1 MLLID
6 DISLDLGDF
15 SLKNISFSV
24 KQGEYIVIL
33 GMSGVGK
40 TVLLE
45 MLAGIL
51 HSDKGRLIL
60 ENKDITRE
68 KIQRRPFGLVYQDQA
83 LFPHLSVDRNL
94 AYGLH
99 SQKKP
104 ASEITTRVRHI
115 ARDLGIDHL
124 LHRFPATLSGGEAQR
139 VALGRALVTE
149 PRILLLDEPLS
160 ALDTQARFTLRRLL
174 KKIHRQGQTI
184 IHVTHDYEEA
194 ISLATRI
201 VLMENGAIV
210 QTGNPIDIFN
220 HPKTQFVAR
229 FVGIRNVIEGYLT
242 SAKENAIDAATF
254 TNNGVRLS
262 VVSACDSGPGF
273 FMLSSDDIILSNQ
286 PDKGPARNN
295 LPGTVT
301 EIIPTSSGAE
311 VIVDI
316 GIEVSAII
324 AANLIEQLDLEIGSP
339 IYVGFET
346 TAGRFMP
353 NAAI

>member
-6 DISLDLGDF
+6 HISLALGDF
-15 SLKNISFSV
+15 SLKNISISV
-24 KQGEYIVIL
+24 EEGEYIVIL

-51 HSDKGRLIL
+51 HSDHGRLIL
-60 ENKDITRE
+60 EGKDITKE

-83 LFPHLSVDRNL
+83 LFPHLSVHRNL
-94 AYGLH
+94 EYGLR
-99 SQKKP
+99 SQKMP
-104 ASEITTRVRHI
+104 ASEISERVSRT

-124 LHRFPATLSGGEAQR
+124 LHRYPSTLSGGEAQR

-160 ALDTQARFTLRRLL
+160 ALDTQARFNLRRLL
-174 KKIHRQGQTI
+174 KNIHRRGQTI

-194 ISLATRI
+194 ISLASRI

-210 QTGNPIDIFN
+210 QTGNPVDIFN

-229 FVGIRNVIEGYLT
+229 FIGIRNVIEGQLT
-242 SAKENAIDAATF
+242 AAENTATATF
-254 TNNGVRLS
+254 ASNGTRLS
-262 VVSACDSGPGF
+262 VMSDSGSGPGI
-273 FMLSSDDIILSNQ
+273 FMLRSEDIFLSKH
-286 PDKGPARNN
+286 PEKYSTRNH
-295 LPGTVT
+295 LQGTVT

-311 VIVDI
+311 VFVDI
-316 GIEVSAII
+316 GFELSAIVDSK
-324 AANLIEQLDLEIGSP
+324 LIDQLDLEIGTP

-346 TAGRFMP
+346 TVGRFMP
-353 NAAI
+353 NEAR

>member
-24 KQGEYIVIL
+24 EQGEYIVIL

-94 AYGLH
+94 AYGLR

-104 ASEITTRVRHI
+104 ASEITTCVRHI
-115 ARDLGIDHL
+115 AQELGIDHL
-124 LHRFPATLSGGEAQR
+124 LHRFPSTLSGGEAQR
-139 VALGRALVTE
+139 VALGRALVTQ

-229 FVGIRNVIEGYLT
+229 FIGIRNVIEGYLT
-242 SAKENAIDAATF
+242 SAADKSTAATF
-254 TNNGVRLS
+254 TSKGVKLS
-262 VVSACDSGPGF
+262 VRSDSDDGSGF
-273 FMLSSDDIILSNQ
+273 FMLRSEDIFLSNH
-286 PDKGPARNN
+286 PESSPAHNH
-295 LPGTVT
+295 LQGTII
-301 EIIPTSSGAE
+301 EIIPASSGAE
-311 VIVDI
+311 VLVDI
-316 GIEVSAII
+316 GFEISAQVPAI
-324 AANLIEQLDLEIGSP
+324 LMEQLDLEIGRP
-339 IYVGFET
+339 VYIGFET
-346 TAGRFMP
+346 AVGRFMP
-353 NAAI
+353 NEAV

>member
-24 KQGEYIVIL
+24 EQGEYIVIL

-94 AYGLH
+94 AYGLR

-115 ARDLGIDHL
+115 AQELGIDHL
-124 LHRFPATLSGGEAQR
+124 LHRFPSTLSGGEAQR
-139 VALGRALVTE
+139 VALGRALVTQ

-229 FVGIRNVIEGYLT
+229 FIGIRNVIEGYLT
-242 SAKENAIDAATF
+242 SAENTTSAIF
-254 TNNGVRLS
+254 TINGTRLTVMS
-262 VVSACDSGPGF
+262 ESDSGPGF
-273 FMLSSDDIILSNQ
+273 LMLRSEDIFLSKHPEKSSACNYLQGTII
-286 PDKGPARNN
+286 
-295 LPGTVT
+295 

-311 VIVDI
+311 VLVDI
-316 GIEVSAII
+316 GIEISALVPVDSI
-324 AANLIEQLDLEIGSP
+324 NPLDLEIGRP
-339 IYVGFET
+339 MYVGFKA

-353 NAAI
+353 NDAM